1 MEVPDQIARSLHL
14 DGPQPNRRA
23 LEMLAL
29 EGYRAG
35 DLSRGQVG
43 TLLGLS
49 FYETEEFLK
58 GNKITFELTHE
69 EFQEGSKALEA
80 LLEERESVFKIH
92 TT

>member
-1 MEVPDQIARSLHL
+1 MIFSMEVPDQIARSLHL

-29 EGYRAG
+29 EGYRTG

-43 TLLGLS
+43 ALLGLS

-58 GNKITFELTHE
+58 KNHAYIELTLE
-69 EFQEGSKALEA
+69 EFQDGSNALET
-80 LLEERESVFKIH
+80 LLSK
-92 TT
+92 

>member
-1 MEVPDQIARSLHL
+1 MTLSMEVPDQIARSLHL
-14 DGPQPNRRA
+14 DGPQANRRA

-29 EGYRAG
+29 EGYRAT

-58 GNKITFELTHE
+58 KNHAYIELTLE
-69 EFQEGSKALEA
+69 EFRDGSDALETM
-80 LLEERESVFKIH
+80 LLK
-92 TT
+92 

>member
-1 MEVPDQIARSLHL
+1 MTFSVEVPDQIAHSLRL

-43 TLLGLS
+43 VLLELS
-49 FYETEEFLK
+49 FYDTEEFLK
-58 GNKITFELTHE
+58 KNHAYIELTLE
-69 EFQEGSKALEA
+69 EFHEGSNALET
-80 LLEERESVFKIH
+80 LLVK
-92 TT
+92 